1 MSIQNDGNLKAD
13 LLLVDGNSLM
23 NRAYFGLAGR
33 QNLSAPDGT
42 PTGAIFA
49 FFNIVF
55 RYMDLIEGD
64 EVVAC
69 FDRPEPTF
77 RHQYFEDY
85 KSGRSAMPDDL
96 AVQMPLVKEGL
107 RLMGCLCLEKAGY
120 EADDLIAT
128 IAAKAEAEGKR
139 ICILSG
145 DRDLWQL
152 ISEQS
157 TIIFPFTSKNGSDR
171 EWVTPEV
178 FREKYGFDPPQLL
191 DLKAL
196 MGDSSDAIPGVKGI
210 GEKSGIELIRT
221 YGSLDGV
228 YGHLEEIKGAKQK
241 KLREGEES
249 ARLSYRLASLFNH
262 VPLSEEEMVIP
273 ALDPEGLDAFLTGL
287 GIQKF
292 RERFGLTEAGGKGA
306 KERRLVWSR
315 CSDLNEWIGKTSPG
329 GRVALVRTARGST
342 AFFNEQKQL
351 CVSDRSELNFLW
363 DRVLNQQY
371 RMVIWGTKELL
382 RSLELAIPD
391 KAPFDCEIAAY
402 LLNDLSGAR
411 RDPELDFVRAVQA
424 STGEAIVLERETTEN
439 NEEEEA
445 VLRAEALFAME
456 KGQCARLR
464 ENGQDT
470 LFFELEL
477 PLSLILARMEQAG
490 IRVDKQKL
498 KELSEDMLKEI
509 TVLEDRITESLG
521 EKINLN
527 SSKQL
532 SEILFGK
539 LGLPGGK
546 KKKDGS
552 YSTAADELE
561 KLTGLH
567 PAISLIQ
574 EYREISKLRST
585 FVEGLKKNIAQDGR
599 IHTTFRQTLTSTGRL
614 SSADPNLQNIPTK
627 SDRADEVRRI
637 FIPETGCLLLDA
649 DYSQIE
655 LRLLAV
661 MSGDEQLQKAFS
673 EHRDIHRSTA
683 ARLFGKAPELI
694 TDKERRVAKTVNFS
708 IVYGISD
715 FGLSRDLQV
724 TVPEARQYIRSYDSL
739 YPQVH
744 PWMKTQVDAAKK
756 DGYVT
761 TMLGRRRV
769 ISELKSANYQVRQ
782 FGERAAMNA
791 PVQGSAADLIK
802 LAMVKTD
809 AALRQA
815 GLRSRLILQ
824 VHDELLLE
832 CPADEVAQAAKI
844 LKDCMENAMK
854 LEVPLEVSLDQGENW
869 HDMTPV
875 RL

>member
-1 MSIQNDGNLKAD
+1 MTSHLEGTIKAD

-42 PTGAIFA
+42 PTGALFA
-49 FFNIVF
+49 FFNMVF
-55 RYMDLIEGD
+55 NYMDLIEG
-64 EVVAC
+64 EKVIAC
-69 FDRPEPTF
+69 FDRPEPTV

-85 KSGRSAMPDDL
+85 KSGRSPMPDDL
-96 AVQMPLVKEGL
+96 ARQMPLVKEGL
-107 RLMGCLCLEKAGY
+107 RLMGCLSLEKAGY

-128 IAAKAEAEGKR
+128 ISAKAEAEGKK

-152 ISEQS
+152 ITEQS
-157 TIIFPFTSKNGSDR
+157 TIIFPFTGKSGSDR

-210 GEKSGIELIRT
+210 GEKSGLELIRQ
-221 YGSLDGV
+221 YGTLDGV
-228 YGHLEEIKGAKQK
+228 YEHINEIKGAKQK
-241 KLREGEES
+241 RLREGEEN
-249 ARLSYRLASLFNH
+249 AKLSYKLASLLSN
-262 VPLSEEEMVIP
+262 VPLTEEELKIP
-273 ALDPEGLDAFLTGL
+273 SLDLAGLDAYLTRL

-292 RERFGLTEAGGKGA
+292 RERFGLKEAGGKGA
-306 KERRLVWSR
+306 QERELIWQSIQNL
-315 CSDLNEWIGKTSPG
+315 SSWLEKTEAGKK
-329 GRVALVRTARGST
+329 VAMVRTTKGSL
-342 AFFNEQKQL
+342 AFFNEKHDL
-351 CVSDRSELNFLW
+351 CVSDSSELNFLW
-363 DRVLNQQY
+363 DRVLKKGY
-371 RMVIWGTKELL
+371 EITLWGTKDLL
-382 RSLELAIPD
+382 RELQLDIPETP
-391 KAPFDCEIAAY
+391 PFDCEIAAY
-402 LLNDLSGAR
+402 LLNDLSGSR
-411 RDPELDFVRAVQA
+411 RDIEADFVRAVQA
-424 STGEAIVLERETTEN
+424 STGEAIVLESTITSE

-445 VLRAEALFAME
+445 VLKASALWAME
-456 KGQCARLR
+456 KGQRERLK
-464 ENGQDT
+464 ENGQDS
-470 LFFELEL
+470 LFFDLEL
-477 PLSLILARMEQAG
+477 PLSLILTRMEQAG
-490 IRVDKQKL
+490 IRVDRQRL
-498 KELSEDMLKEI
+498 KELSADMLEEI
-509 TVLEDRITESLG
+509 TGLEEKIAESLG

-532 SEILFGK
+532 SEVLFDK

-552 YSTAADELE
+552 YSTAADELD
-561 KLTGLH
+561 KLRGMH
-567 PAISLIQ
+567 PAIAMIQ
-574 EYREISKLRST
+574 EYREVSKLRST
-585 FVEGLKKNIAQDGR
+585 FVEGLKKNIAEDGR

-637 FIPETGCLLLDA
+637 FVPEPGCILLDA

-661 MSGDEQLQKAFS
+661 MSGDENLRNSFI
-673 EHRDIHRSTA
+673 EHRDIHTA
-683 ARLFGKAPELI
+683 TASSLFQKTADSV
-694 TDKERRVAKTVNFS
+694 TSNERRVAKTVNFS

-715 FGLSRDLQV
+715 YGLSRDLQV
-724 TVPEARQYIRSYDSL
+724 TVPEARQYIKSYEAM
-739 YPQVH
+739 YPNVR
-744 PWMKTQVDAAKK
+744 PWMKKQIEAAKK

-769 ISELKSANYQVRQ
+769 INELKSANYQVRQ

-809 AALRQA
+809 AELRRK
-815 GLRSRLILQ
+815 GLKSRLILQ

-832 CPADEVAQAAKI
+832 CPKEEVSQAAAI
-844 LKDCMENAMK
+844 LKDCMENAMT
-854 LEVPLEVSLDQGENW
+854 LEIPLEVSLDHGENW
-869 HDMTPV
+869 HDMEA
-875 RL
+875 LEL